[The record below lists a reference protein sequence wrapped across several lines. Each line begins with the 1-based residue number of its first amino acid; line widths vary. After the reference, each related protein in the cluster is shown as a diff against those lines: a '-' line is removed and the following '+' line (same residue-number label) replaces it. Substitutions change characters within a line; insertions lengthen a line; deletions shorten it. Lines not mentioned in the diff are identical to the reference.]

1 MYSIFTILN
10 LNSRKY
16 FKLAINMKSQESKIL
31 PAVVAT
37 ARVLSKD
44 VLVVEL
50 VAVAVVIVD
59 VISS

>member
-1 MYSIFTILN
+1 
-10 LNSRKY
+10 
-16 FKLAINMKSQESKIL
+16 MKSQESKVL
-31 PAVVAT
+31 PAVAAT
-37 ARVLSKD
+37 ARVLSND